1 MDRIWIPALVAL
13 VAISV
18 SVATAMQA
26 PTAPR
31 PAQENFAV
39 TVMHLVEPAATCT
52 ALYTDVGENHVH
64 TAVCTKADVAS
75 LCRVGLDGLRCDPF
89 EFGKKEK

>member
-1 MDRIWIPALVAL
+1 MRVL
-13 VAISV
+13 
-18 SVATAMQA
+18 
-26 PTAPR
+26 
-31 PAQENFAV
+31 V
-39 TVMHLVEPAATCT
+39 TVCVVLAACRSAPVPENLAVAVMHAVEPAATCT

-89 EFGKKEK
+89 EFGKKKE